1 MKSNNPKL
9 LWLLLDVP
17 LPPKYS
23 KEGWIFLQKWGNTSQ
38 KILEG
43 DMYMFS
49 MVWVALV
56 KHKSL

>member
-23 KEGWIFLQKWGNTSQ
+23 KEGWTFLQKWVNTSQ
-38 KILEG
+38 RILEG
-43 DMYMFS
+43 DMYIFS
-49 MVWVALV
+49 MVWVALG
-56 KHKSL
+56 KHK